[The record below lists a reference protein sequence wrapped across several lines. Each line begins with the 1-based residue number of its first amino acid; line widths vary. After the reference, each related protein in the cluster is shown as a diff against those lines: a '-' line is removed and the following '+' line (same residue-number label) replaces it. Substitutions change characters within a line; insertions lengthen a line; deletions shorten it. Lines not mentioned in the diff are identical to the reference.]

1 MAGISTTLYRS
12 LALCLPAKLLSCGA
26 RLRKQ
31 KDETRHITR
40 PVRRE
45 LPTRSANRRRMP
57 SACRLSL
64 FLLAGHSG
72 RDAEAAHQRRQISR
86 HSCAGEY
93 SQHPGIPKRGLEG
106 GGPAELRYSLFQR
119 LARPDQGAGD
129 RVRARYAWPLLPVAD
144 ARHVDRRLRV
154 PWLAHDRNPVRR
166 FCRDA
171 AGMDRCASGRR
182 RSHRRADALC
192 LDHRPHQDRR
202 TGRLRRRE

>member
-1 MAGISTTLYRS
+1 MAGISTLIARF
-12 LALCLPAKLLSCGA
+12 ALPALLSAALACGA
-26 RLRKQ
+26 
-31 KDETRHITR
+31 
-40 PVRRE
+40 
-45 LPTRSANRRRMP
+45 P
-57 SACRLSL
+57 SAARAAELDQRTGGACHRRAGLSL

-93 SQHPGIPKRGLEG
+93 FRQHPGIPKRGLEG

-182 RSHRRADALC
+182 RSHRRAHALC
-192 LDHRPHQDRR
+192 LDHRPNQDRR
-202 TGRLRRRE
+202 TVRLRRRE